1 MGLPAVIDNHGR
13 AGDNGDLRRI
23 LLARGARGL
32 ASGYFAVVLGVELH
46 HQGLPGIEV
55 GLVLGTVLGGAAF
68 ALLAVRRFADS
79 AGRRRCYFAGYLAQS
94 AAGLVLVLSPW
105 WWLLIPV
112 GLTGAL
118 SGEIIDS
125 GPFGALE
132 QVMLATAVTEERRL
146 RTFSRYGAVG
156 TAAGALGALGAG
168 LLQLVGPGALG
179 RSSFLPII
187 PLALVGAAC
196 AWRLSARVEHV
207 AIDVTSGSPPPA
219 AASQPAGGATHR
231 IVRRLSVL
239 FALDSF
245 GAGFAVQAFV
255 AYWLAARFDA
265 STLSIGM
272 IFLGIGVLQ
281 TLSMMVAGRLGERFG
296 LLSTMV
302 FTHLPSNGFLAA
314 IAFAPN
320 LPVAAVLLCLRA
332 SLSEMD
338 VPTRNA
344 YVMALVPAQDRT
356 QAASTTGLARLLA
369 RPLGPLLAGAA
380 QSLTLGAPFFISGAL
395 KGTYDVSLWLWFR
408 RVPLPERDGRPA
420 TPATRAKQAPA

>member
-1 MGLPAVIDNHGR
+1 MIDGRGR
-13 AGDNGDLRRI
+13 AGDDGDLRRI

-68 ALLAVRRFADS
+68 ALVGVRHFADTV
-79 AGRRRCYFAGYLAQS
+79 GRRRCYLAGYLIQS

-118 SGEIIDS
+118 PGEIIDS
-125 GPFGALE
+125 GPFGSLE
-132 QVMLATAVTEERRL
+132 QVMLATAVANERRL

-156 TAAGALGALGAG
+156 AEAGALGALGAG
-168 LLQLVGPGALG
+168 LLQFIGPGALG
-179 RSSFLPII
+179 RASFLPII
-187 PLALVGAAC
+187 PLGLVGAAC
-196 AWRLSARVEHV
+196 AWGLSARVEHV
-207 AIDVTSGSPPPA
+207 AIDAASGSSTPV
-219 AASQPAGGATHR
+219 AGGQPVAAPSARGATRR

-245 GAGFAVQAFV
+245 GAGFTVQAFV
-255 AYWLAARFDA
+255 AYWLAVRFDA
-265 STLSIGM
+265 STLAIGT
-272 IFLGIGVLQ
+272 IFLGLGVLQ

-302 FTHLPSNGFLAA
+302 FTHLPSNAFLAA

-320 LPVAAVLLCLRA
+320 LPIAALLLCLRA

-344 YVMALVPAQDRT
+344 YVMALVPPQGRT
-356 QAASTTGLARLLA
+356 EAASTTGLARILA

-380 QSLTLGAPFFISGAL
+380 QSLTLGAPFLISGTL
-395 KGTYDVSLWLWFR
+395 KGIYDVSLWLWFR
-408 RVPLPERDGRPA
+408 HVPLPERDDPPA
-420 TPATRAKQAPA
+420 IAATHANEATT

>member
-1 MGLPAVIDNHGR
+1 MIGGHGR

-23 LLARGARGL
+23 LFARGARGL

-46 HQGLPGIEV
+46 HQGLSGIEV
-55 GLVLGTVLGGAAF
+55 GLVLGAVLGGAAF
-68 ALLAVRRFADS
+68 ALLGVRRFADG
-79 AGRRRCYFAGYLAQS
+79 AGRRRCYLAGYLAQS

-105 WWLLIPV
+105 WWLLVLV

-132 QVMLATAVTEERRL
+132 QVMLTTAVTEERRL

-156 TAAGALGALGAG
+156 TATGALGALGAG
-168 LLQLVGPGALG
+168 LLQLVGPGAIG
-179 RSSFLPII
+179 RSSFLPIV
-187 PLALVGAAC
+187 PLALLGAAC
-196 AWRLSARVEHV
+196 AWGLSARVEHV
-207 AIDVTSGSPPPA
+207 AIDVTSGEGAPA
-219 AASQPAGGATHR
+219 SAGRPGGDETRR
-231 IVRRLSVL
+231 IVHRLSAL

-245 GAGFAVQAFV
+245 GAGFTVQAFV

-265 STLSIGM
+265 STLSIGT
-272 IFLGIGVLQ
+272 IFLGLGVLQ

-296 LLSTMV
+296 LLATMV

-314 IAFAPN
+314 IAFAPS
-320 LPVAAVLLCLRA
+320 LPIAAVLLCLRA
-332 SLSEMD
+332 SLSQMD

-344 YVMALVPAQDRT
+344 YVMALVPARDRT
-356 QAASTTGLARLLA
+356 EAASTTGLARLLA

-380 QSLTLGAPFFISGAL
+380 QSLAPGAPFLISGAL
-395 KGTYDVSLWLWFR
+395 KGIYDVSLWLWFR
-408 RVPLPERDGRPA
+408 RVPLPEDDGRPA
-420 TPATRAKQAPA
+420 VPAIRANQATT

>member
-1 MGLPAVIDNHGR
+1 MGLRAVIGAHGR
-13 AGDNGDLRRI
+13 SGHDGDLHRI
-23 LLARGARGL
+23 LFARGARGL

-55 GLVLGTVLGGAAF
+55 GLVLGAVLGGAAF
-68 ALLAVRRFADS
+68 ALLGVRRFADG
-79 AGRRRCYFAGYLAQS
+79 AGRRRCYLAGYLAQS
-94 AAGLVLVLSPW
+94 TAGLVLVLSPW
-105 WWLLIPV
+105 WWLLV
-112 GLTGAL
+112 VVSLTGAL

-132 QVMLATAVTEERRL
+132 QVMLTTAVTEERRL

-156 TAAGALGALGAG
+156 TATGALGALGAG
-168 LLQLVGPGALG
+168 LLQLVGPGATG

-187 PLALVGAAC
+187 PLALFGAAC
-196 AWRLSARVEHV
+196 AWGLSARVEHA
-207 AIDVTSGSPPPA
+207 AIDVTSASPAPA
-219 AASQPAGGATHR
+219 IAKRPAGGETRR
-231 IVRRLSVL
+231 IVHRLSAL

-245 GAGFAVQAFV
+245 GAGFTVQAFV
-255 AYWLAARFDA
+255 AYWLAARFEA

-281 TLSMMVAGRLGERFG
+281 TASMMVAGRLGERFG

-314 IAFAPN
+314 IAFAPT

-332 SLSEMD
+332 SLSQMD

-344 YVMALVPAQDRT
+344 YVMALVPARDRT
-356 QAASTTGLARLLA
+356 EAASTTGLARLLA

-380 QSLTLGAPFFISGAL
+380 QSLALGAPFLISGTL
-395 KGTYDVSLWLWFR
+395 KGIYDVSLWLWFR
-408 RVPLPERDGRPA
+408 RVPLPEDDGRPA
-420 TPATRAKQAPA
+420 VPAMRAKGAST

>member
-1 MGLPAVIDNHGR
+1 MIGGNGR

-46 HQGLPGIEV
+46 HQGLSGIEV
-55 GLVLGTVLGGAAF
+55 GLVLGAVLGGAAF
-68 ALLAVRRFADS
+68 ALLGVRHFADG
-79 AGRRRCYFAGYLAQS
+79 AGRRRCYLAGYLAQS

-105 WWLLIPV
+105 WWLLVLV

-132 QVMLATAVTEERRL
+132 QVMLTTAVTEERRL

-156 TAAGALGALGAG
+156 TATGALGALGAG
-168 LLQLVGPGALG
+168 LLQLVGPGAIG

-187 PLALVGAAC
+187 PLALLGAAC
-196 AWRLSARVEHV
+196 AWGLSARVEHV
-207 AIDVTSGSPPPA
+207 ATDVTSASPSPA
-219 AASQPAGGATHR
+219 SACRPGGGETRR
-231 IVRRLSVL
+231 ILRRLSAL

-245 GAGFAVQAFV
+245 GAGFTVQAFV

-265 STLSIGM
+265 STLSIGL
-272 IFLGIGVLQ
+272 IFLGLGVLQ

-296 LLSTMV
+296 LLQTMV

-314 IAFAPN
+314 IAFAPS

-332 SLSEMD
+332 SLSQMD

-344 YVMALVPAQDRT
+344 YVMALVPARDRT
-356 QAASTTGLARLLA
+356 EAAGTTGLARLLA

-380 QSLTLGAPFFISGAL
+380 QSLALGAPFLISGAL
-395 KGTYDVSLWLWFR
+395 KGVYDVSLWLWFR
-408 RVPLPERDGRPA
+408 RVPLPEEDGRPA
-420 TPATRAKQAPA
+420 VPAMRARQATP